1 MTIKMQKKFFESVT
15 GKYDLDKLPYDIRVH
30 LINISRLI
38 GEKVRITSHVR
49 TPEQNRLCGGSL
61 TSSHLSG
68 YAVDIVCTSSINRYQ
83 IINYCMPFFNRI
95 GVYDKHIH
103 LDWHPN
109 KLQHVLW
116 VDISN

>member
-38 GEKVRITSHVR
+38 GEKVRITSPVR
-49 TPEQNRLCGGSL
+49 TREQNRLCGGSL

-68 YAVDIVCTSSINRYQ
+68 YAVDIVCTSSSNRYQ